1 MDSSTEGSQ
10 AYWQNMGFTDGEDNV
25 TLPQGSIPQQYLASF
40 DSGYAQG
47 ASNIP
52 SEDNGGW

>member
-1 MDSSTEGSQ
+1 MNQFFIDNNILSRTL
-10 AYWQNMGFTDGEDNV
+10 GFKDGEDNV
-25 TLPQGSIPQQYLASF
+25 TLPQGSIPTQYLASF

-52 SEDNGGW
+52 AEDNDGW